1 MIVILDKNAE
11 EVVHGIKDI
20 KQKINEI
27 EKMIFEYS
35 FQKNIS
41 SQNLSSV
48 YFDLINIKNWFLRV
62 NFMEYEQVELEEI
75 RYRIQENILNVR
87 IMIREING
95 LNIDFEINQMKEL
108 INSYC

>member
-1 MIVILDKNAE
+1 MGL
-11 EVVHGIKDI
+11 KDI

>member
-1 MIVILDKNAE
+1 MGL
-11 EVVHGIKDI
+11 KDI

-48 YFDLINIKNWFLRV
+48 YFDLINIKKLVF
-62 NFMEYEQVELEEI
+62 
-75 RYRIQENILNVR
+75 
-87 IMIREING
+87 
-95 LNIDFEINQMKEL
+95 K
-108 INSYC
+108 S

>member
-1 MIVILDKNAE
+1 MGL
-11 EVVHGIKDI
+11 KDI

-48 YFDLINIKNWFLRV
+48 YFDLKNIKKWFLRV

>member
-1 MIVILDKNAE
+1 
-11 EVVHGIKDI
+11 
-20 KQKINEI
+20 
-27 EKMIFEYS
+27 
-35 FQKNIS
+35 
-41 SQNLSSV
+41 
-48 YFDLINIKNWFLRV
+48 
-62 NFMEYEQVELEEI
+62 MEYEQVELEEI